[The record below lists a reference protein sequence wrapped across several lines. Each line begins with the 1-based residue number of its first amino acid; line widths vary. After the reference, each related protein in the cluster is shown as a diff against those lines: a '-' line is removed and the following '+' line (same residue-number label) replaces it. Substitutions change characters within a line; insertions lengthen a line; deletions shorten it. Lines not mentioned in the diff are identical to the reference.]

1 MVVSPFRTGTLAALL
16 LLVSVFSAA
25 AQEGEPR
32 PRVSIETSLG
42 TIVVE
47 LYNETPKHRD
57 NFLKLAGE
65 GFYDGT
71 LFHRVISGFM
81 AQGGDPNS
89 KDATP
94 GSRLGT
100 GGPGYT
106 IEAEI
111 DPAFVH
117 TKGALAAARQGDQ
130 VNPPPQQRKPILHRP
145 GPARH
150 PAVPAEHRAEQAQ
163 QHAPAV
169 LLHARSDCR
178 LR

>member
-89 KDATP
+89 KEPPRVPSGRRA
-94 GSRLGT
+94 RLH
-100 GGPGYT
+100 
-106 IEAEI
+106 
-111 DPAFVH
+111 D
-117 TKGALAAARQGDQ
+117 
-130 VNPPPQQRKPILHRP
+130 
-145 GPARH
+145 
-150 PAVPAEHRAEQAQ
+150 
-163 QHAPAV
+163 
-169 LLHARSDCR
+169 
-178 LR
+178 